1 MKTINIF
8 LASSSELIN
17 DRNAFGN
24 LVRRLDNIFEK
35 RSRRIKL
42 YEWEDDDDS
51 ITFHRKQDTYNARIS
66 QSDIFIAMFYKKAG
80 RFTIEEF
87 NTALELYNKNKSVPK
102 IYVYCRTLDAQK
114 GEKPSVKLEEFQNML
129 LNELNQYWC
138 NYENYDSMRFHFVM
152 QLFLL
157 DNGVNIAVSPD
168 SEIEVDGEAIVKM
181 DKLDFIAQ
189 NETYSELKNDLAK
202 LEQVKKRAQER
213 VKKYPNDDSFKSEL
227 KEATDRIQETK
238 QKLLDYRMDLLDIAI
253 QIAKLKQSQIN
264 EQLKKAIHYFE
275 TGQLETAKAFLK
287 EITSDFEDHVAEC
300 ERQKESLTISQE
312 IVNLD
317 IQADLLQVKV
327 LMADPTNIAVE
338 ERITEANNIYLRII
352 NGAQRSGLDDK
363 IQAEVLLEY
372 ARFLNRHDMADK
384 AIEMMERLLVLC
396 EQAYSSKSLMMAN
409 ALDEMGRAY
418 EIKKENTEAQ
428 EFYTRAWDIRKKLCD
443 KWHRDI
449 ATSINNLGRIYSN
462 LGDDEFGD
470 DKKSSSYY
478 EQALKFYTKALNI
491 RRQTLGDTAPET
503 ARSYNNVGEAC
514 SMLNKYV
521 KAINNYMK
529 ALTIFQKPT
538 NRKECKE
545 EIASVRG
552 NLGRALYATGHTD
565 EALKH
570 LKKAQKFFTAEFGLK
585 HNKTASVLY
594 YLGDVYMK
602 EEDYTLAAGCY
613 DKAYEYFSQTRTFGT
628 FMAVLGL
635 KRSSAHSRMQAGKAP
650 VKKKK

>member
-51 ITFHRKQDTYNARIS
+51 IKFRRKQDIYNERINH
-66 QSDIFIAMFYKKAG
+66 SDIFIALFYKKAG

-87 NTALELYNKNKSVPK
+87 NTALDLYKKNKSVPK
-102 IYVYCRTLDAQK
+102 IYVYCRNLDAQK
-114 GEKPSVKLEEFQNML
+114 GEKPSVELEGFQSRL
-129 LNELNQYWC
+129 LHELKQYWC
-138 NYENYDSMRFHFVM
+138 NYDNYDSMRFHFVM

-157 DNGVNIAVSPD
+157 DNGVNIAVSRD

-181 DKLDFIAQ
+181 DKLGFIAQ
-189 NETYSELKNDLAK
+189 NETYSTLKNNLTK
-202 LEQVKKRAQER
+202 LEQDKKTAQER
-213 VKKYPNDDSFKSEL
+213 VKKYPDDDSFKSEL
-227 KEATDRIQETK
+227 KEATDKLQETK
-238 QKLLDYRMDLLDIAI
+238 QKLIDYRMDLLDIAM
-253 QIAKLKQSQIN
+253 QIAQLQQSQISK
-264 EQLKKAIHYFE
+264 QLKEAIHYFE
-275 TGQLETAKAFLK
+275 TGQLEAAKAFLK
-287 EITSDFEDHVAEC
+287 DITSDFESHVAEC
-300 ERQKESLTISQE
+300 ERQKELLTHHQE
-312 IVNLD
+312 NVNLE
-317 IQADLLQVKV
+317 IQADLLRIKV
-327 LMADPTNIAVE
+327 LVADPNTAVE
-338 ERITEANNIYLRII
+338 ERITEVNDIYLKVID
-352 NGAQRSGLDDK
+352 GAQRSGLDNK
-363 IQAEVLLEY
+363 IQAEVLLEF
-372 ARFLNRHDMADK
+372 ARFLNRHDIADK
-384 AIEMMERLLVLC
+384 AIEVMERLLALC

-418 EIKKENTEAQ
+418 EIKKENTEAK
-428 EFYTRAWDIRKKLCD
+428 EFYTRAWDIRKILCD

-613 DKAYEYFSQTRTFGT
+613 DKAYEYFSQTRSFGT